1 MNLQRFLT
9 AILLCLCLAAC
20 HSSRKATVADNGT
33 YRWSTLEVPVKV
45 SVEKPVSLSC
55 SGKAML
61 VRDSAIYVS
70 MRMLGMEIAYLY
82 ADADSA
88 VLCDRFHKL
97 YISEPLDR
105 LLPARYA
112 RIGLL
117 QQLMLGLESPDAIS
131 DRLQYSHPAETPLGK
146 LYSLLRLQ
154 TSIAKKDIDASII
167 YNYNKARWDDPDFS
181 MPSAKLPR
189 NAKKIDPQALLK
201 GLKDHTPPDYLQ

>member
-1 MNLQRFLT
+1 MNILRFLT
-9 AILLCLCLAAC
+9 AILLCLGLAAC
-20 HSSRKATVADNGT
+20 HSSRKATADDNSQ
-33 YRWSTLEVPVKV
+33 YRWNTLEVPVKV
-45 SVEKPVSLSC
+45 SVEKPMSLSC
-55 SGKAML
+55 SGKATL

-70 MRMLGMEIAYLY
+70 MRMLGMEVAYLY

-97 YISEPLDR
+97 YISEPLDG

-117 QQLMLGLESPDAIS
+117 QQLMLGLECPDGFS
-131 DRLQYSHPAETPLGK
+131 DRLQYADPAETPLGK

-167 YNYNKARWDDPDFS
+167 YNYNKARWDAPDFS
-181 MPSAKLPR
+181 MPTVRLPR
-189 NAKKIDPQALLK
+189 NAKRVDPQALIKNL
-201 GLKDHTPPDYLQ
+201 